1 MKFAVPVLLRGHL
14 LHDRRQY
21 ARLVPGSSLLVHLG
35 ASTGVV
41 SNLCEGGLA
50 VKSSCPEMQ
59 GEVLCLEVELPDS
72 SSPMQSL
79 AQITWTGN
87 SENLTG
93 VQFLDL
99 PATSRQQ
106 LREWMS
112 TQAAARVVQEG
123 PPTFR
128 ASARKTQ
135 LDLAAVHRPLTS
147 GVEPT
152 ELEAAR
158 RRAGLRRLIG
168 LVLTAATLW
177 SALFTLGLYLASR
190 SLPQWTRWLAPV
202 ATTADNNSSGQVEA
216 AKLSREK
223 NPLPFEEVPLNAPG
237 FVLQVGAMTNESDA
251 DALSETLQR
260 NGFPAFVFKRLND
273 RFYKV
278 AVGPFADA
286 NSAAVVK
293 RKLEKQG
300 FKATLRPWSPE

>member
-1 MKFAVPVLLRGHL
+1 MKFAVPVLLREHL

-21 ARLVPGSSLLVHLG
+21 ARHVPGSSLLVHLG
-35 ASTGVV
+35 ASAGLV

-59 GEVLCLEVELPDS
+59 GEVVCLEVELPNS
-72 SSPMQSL
+72 SSPMQFL

-112 TQAAARVVQEG
+112 TQAAATVQEG

-128 ASARKTQ
+128 ASPRNTQ
-135 LDLAAVHRPLTS
+135 LNPPAIHRPLTS
-147 GVEPT
+147 AVEPT
-152 ELEAAR
+152 EREATTR
-158 RRAGLRRLIG
+158 HAGLGRLAG
-168 LVLTAATLW
+168 LVLTVAILW
-177 SALFTLGLYLASR
+177 SAFFALGLYLASG
-190 SLPQWTRWLAPV
+190 SLPQWTRWLDLV
-202 ATTADNNSSGQVEA
+202 ATTADNHSSGQVEPT
-216 AKLSREK
+216 KLSPAK
-223 NPLPFEEVPLNAPG
+223 DPLPFEVPLNAPG
-237 FVLQVGAMTNESDA
+237 FVLQVGAMTKESDA

-278 AVGPFADA
+278 AVGSFADA

-300 FKATLRPWSPE
+300 FKATLRRWSPE